1 MRWDSTA
8 DMKNGIMQKDKTC
21 ESGFFQTSGSSKSGD
36 WAIII
41 LVDIFKCKNGINNA
55 KTGIWHKINIKS
67 RE

>member
-8 DMKNGIMQKDKTC
+8 DMKNEIMQKDRTY
-21 ESGFFQTSGSSKSGD
+21 ESGSFQTSGSSKSGD

-41 LVDIFKCKNGINNA
+41 LMDIFKCQNGLNNL
-55 KTGIWHKINIKS
+55 KTGTWHKINIKG